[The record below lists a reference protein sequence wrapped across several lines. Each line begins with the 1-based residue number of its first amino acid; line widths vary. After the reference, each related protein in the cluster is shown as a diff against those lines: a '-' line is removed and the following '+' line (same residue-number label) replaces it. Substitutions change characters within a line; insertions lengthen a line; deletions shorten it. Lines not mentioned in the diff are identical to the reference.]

1 MEKKHRILF
10 VVPAL
15 YGHLAPSLPVAK
27 HLIAKGHT
35 VGYCSGPPAKDM
47 VLKAGI
53 DDFMPREKYHP
64 AIMEATHVK
73 NIYEY
78 WSKLPKI
85 FKPDIMKQIIEELI
99 TAVETFKP
107 DVLYLDTYDVLAET
121 VAEKFGLPYA
131 HASATVLLYFE
142 KGIPPVGSGFD
153 IRTPR
158 LNFFKNFYYLGR
170 TVPHI
175 LKTYFNEKKALK
187 SIDPAWTRKNV
198 SSVSP
203 YLFIMYTTDSIEYK
217 RNSFIPQIFY
227 VGPSILEPDE
237 SELPEFPWD
246 KLNDDRPM
254 IYIATGTLFSEFY
267 KDFYKNTL
275 EALAEENFPVPV
287 QVVMAMGKQNLID
300 ELGEIPSNFIVVPY
314 APQIKLLPKASVVVT
329 HGGVNSVNETLVEGK
344 PMLVVH
350 CGLDRIDMGKRIVH
364 RESGLCFGHHETTVE
379 KIRDAIL
386 QLLQDEK
393 YKRNAEK
400 IMQATNRCNGPD
412 TAANLIIRLA
422 DTKKPV
428 LRKEGAPI
436 TLENFKDLP
445 EYLKDI

>member
-1 MEKKHRILF
+1 MQKNQKILF
-10 VVPAL
+10 IVPAL

-27 HLIAKGHT
+27 CLIAKGHT
-35 VGYCSGPPAKDM
+35 VGYCSGPPAEKM
-47 VLKAGI
+47 VTSAGI
-53 DDFMPREKYHP
+53 DHFLPREKYHP

-78 WSKLPKI
+78 WRKLPKI
-85 FKPDIMKQIIEELI
+85 FTPGIMKEVIEELMA
-99 TAVETFKP
+99 AVETFKP
-107 DVLYLDTYDVLAET
+107 DLLYIDTYDVLAET
-121 VAEKFGLPYA
+121 VAEKLDIPYA

-153 IRTPR
+153 IKTPR
-158 LNFFKNFYYLGR
+158 LNFLKNLYYFGR
-170 TVPHI
+170 TVPYI

-187 SIDPAWTRKNV
+187 SIDPAWTRKNI

-203 YLFIMYTTDSIEYK
+203 YLFLMYTTDSVEYT
-217 RNSFIPQIFY
+217 RSMFIPQIFY
-227 VGPSILEPDE
+227 VGPSILEPEE
-237 SELPEFPWD
+237 SELPDFPWE
-246 KLNDDRPM
+246 KLDDSRPM
-254 IYIATGTLFSEFY
+254 VYIATGTLFSEYY

-275 EALAEENFPVPV
+275 KALAAENFPVPV
-287 QVVMAMGKQNLID
+287 QVVMAMGKQELID

-314 APQIKLLPKASVVVT
+314 APQIKLLPRASVVVT
-329 HGGVNSVNETLVEGK
+329 HGGVNSVNETLIEGK

-364 RESGLCFGHHETTVE
+364 KEAGLCFGHHETTVE

-393 YKRNAEK
+393 YARNAKE
-400 IMQATNRCNGPD
+400 IMQATKRCNGPD
-412 TAANLIIRLA
+412 TAANLIALLA
-422 DTKKPV
+422 ETRQPV

-436 TLENFKDLP
+436 TLENFDDLSG
-445 EYLKDI
+445 YLKG